1 MESGRRARPAV
12 AEVPGGDGGAHESD
26 RRRRVTVGL
35 PPEALAPHA
44 VSRWAASAPDS
55 VAIAHVGGSATT
67 YGALDHACR
76 QWAAA
81 FRHLGVEA
89 GSVVATMLPN
99 GPTAFEVWLGLGWLR
114 AIEAALNPALKGR
127 FLVAALDGSS
137 ATMLVTVSG
146 LLDVVAD
153 VMADLPALRRV
164 VVVASADGGGEARGD
179 AIQPTRAQR
188 VLEEAG
194 IEVIDGATALRSA
207 APAEDMDGPSYR
219 DIATLLYTSGTT
231 GPSKGVLVTWASVYQ
246 TWSWVPA
253 DALTQG
259 EGLYCAFPMFHT
271 SGKSAL
277 NATLVRGARFVWRDR
292 FSAADLWADIRRT
305 DCVAACLVGPMLA
318 YVHSQPAHPSD
329 RDNPL
334 RSIMCG
340 PMIPE
345 IEQFEHRFG
354 VRVATCYSMTEIGTP
369 LATGWDHGPPGTC
382 GRPRQDYPWT
392 EVRVVNEADEPVAAG
407 QVGELVVRTTEPWA
421 LTAGYHR
428 LPGHTAEAWRNGWFH
443 SGDAFRCDDDGWY
456 FLVDRM
462 SDAIRRRG
470 ENISSFEVES
480 AVRDY
485 PGVADCA
492 AVGTPAVHGDEE
504 VLVVVE
510 TADGHRVDPAALR
523 HWLEPRLPRFM
534 LPRFVRVVDALPRNE
549 TSLRVQ
555 KFRLRAEGVTPGT
568 WEYRQPPV
576 RSAPEPERNKLG
588 ARPAS

>member
-1 MESGRRARPAV
+1 
-12 AEVPGGDGGAHESD
+12 
-26 RRRRVTVGL
+26 VTVGL

-44 VSRWAASAPDS
+44 VSRWAASAPES
-55 VAIAHVGGSATT
+55 VAIAHVGGSAIT
-67 YGALDHACR
+67 YGALDRVCR

-99 GPTAFEVWLGLGWLR
+99 GPTAFEVWLGLGWLG

-127 FLVAALDGSS
+127 SLAAALDGSS
-137 ATMLVTVSG
+137 AALLVTVSG
-146 LLDVVAD
+146 TLDSVVA
-153 VMADLPALRRV
+153 VLADLPELRRV
-164 VVVASADGGGEARGD
+164 VVVASPDGGAGVGGEGMQSSGA
-179 AIQPTRAQR
+179 QP

-194 IEVIDGATALRSA
+194 IEIIDGVAALGSA
-207 APAEDMDGPSYR
+207 APAEDLGGPSYR
-219 DIATLLYTSGTT
+219 DVATLLYTSGTT

-259 EGLYCAFPMFHT
+259 EGLYCPFPMFHT

-277 NATLVRGARFVWRDR
+277 NATLVRGARFVWRER

-318 YVHSQPAHPSD
+318 YVHSQPADPSD
-329 RDNPL
+329 ADNPL

-345 IEQFEHRFG
+345 IEEFERRFG

-392 EVRVVNEADEPVAAG
+392 EVRVVNDADEPVVAG

-428 LPGHTAEAWRNGWFH
+428 LPEHTAQAWRNGWFH
-443 SGDAFRCDDDGWY
+443 SGDAFRYDDDGWY
-456 FLVDRM
+456 YLVDRM

-470 ENISSFEVES
+470 ENISSFEVERV
-480 AVRDY
+480 VRDY

-492 AVGTPAVHGDEE
+492 AVGTPAVHGEEE
-504 VLVVVE
+504 VLLVVE

-555 KFRLRAEGVTPGT
+555 KFRLRAEAVTPGT
-568 WEYRQPPV
+568 WEHREPPVEPPV
-576 RSAPEPERNKLG
+576 RSAPDPERSQPG

>member
-1 MESGRRARPAV
+1 MASGRSARPAV
-12 AEVPGGDGGAHESD
+12 AEGPGGDGGAHGSD
-26 RRRRVTVGL
+26 RRRRMTVGL

-44 VSRWAASAPDS
+44 VSRWAASAPES
-55 VAIAHVGGSATT
+55 VAIAHVGGSAIT

-127 FLVAALDGSS
+127 FLVGALDGSG
-137 ATMLVTVSG
+137 ATILVTVSG

-153 VMADLPALRRV
+153 VMADLPELRRV

-179 AIQPTRAQR
+179 AIQPTLAQR

-194 IEVIDGATALRSA
+194 IEVIDGATALLSA

-219 DIATLLYTSGTT
+219 DVATLLSTSGTT

-259 EGLYCAFPMFHT
+259 DGLYCPFPMFHT

-329 RDNPL
+329 ARQPAPIDHVRTDDPRD
-334 RSIMCG
+334 R
-340 PMIPE
+340 
-345 IEQFEHRFG
+345 G
-354 VRVATCYSMTEIGTP
+354 VRAPVRRPGRHLLLHDRNRHAPRHRLGPRAARDLWTPPPGLPVDRGTGGERGRRARRAPDRWASSSCARQSHGPSP
-369 LATGWDHGPPGTC
+369 LATTGCPGT
-382 GRPRQDYPWT
+382 RPRL
-392 EVRVVNEADEPVAAG
+392 G
-407 QVGELVVRTTEPWA
+407 G
-421 LTAGYHR
+421 TAGSI
-428 LPGHTAEAWRNGWFH
+428 PAMH
-443 SGDAFRCDDDGWY
+443 S
-456 FLVDRM
+456 
-462 SDAIRRRG
+462 
-470 ENISSFEVES
+470 
-480 AVRDY
+480 
-485 PGVADCA
+485 VATTT
-492 AVGTPAVHGDEE
+492 VGTSWWTG
-504 VLVVVE
+504 
-510 TADGHRVDPAALR
+510 
-523 HWLEPRLPRFM
+523 
-534 LPRFVRVVDALPRNE
+534 
-549 TSLRVQ
+549 
-555 KFRLRAEGVTPGT
+555 
-568 WEYRQPPV
+568 
-576 RSAPEPERNKLG
+576 
-588 ARPAS
+588 

>member
-1 MESGRRARPAV
+1 V
-12 AEVPGGDGGAHESD
+12 
-26 RRRRVTVGL
+26 VGL

-44 VSRWAASAPDS
+44 VRRWAASTPES
-55 VAIAHVGGSATT
+55 VAIMHVGGSTVT
-67 YGALDHACR
+67 YGELDHACR

-81 FRHLGVEA
+81 LRHLEVGA
-89 GSVVATMLPN
+89 RSVVATFLPN
-99 GPTAFEVWLGLGWLR
+99 GPTAFEVWLGLGWLG
-114 AIEAALNPALKGR
+114 AVEAALNPALKGR
-127 FLVAALDGSS
+127 FLAAALGGSG
-137 ATMLVTVSG
+137 ATMLITLASS
-146 LLDVVAD
+146 LDAVVD
-153 VMADLPALRRV
+153 VLADLPELRRV
-164 VVVASADGGGEARGD
+164 VIVPAPQGEGGGVD
-179 AIQPTRAQR
+179 ATGEVQPTGAA
-188 VLEEAG
+188 LLLAEAG
-194 IEVIDGATALRSA
+194 IDVIDGLEAPGSSSPAL
-207 APAEDMDGPSYR
+207 DLDGPRYR
-219 DIATLLYTSGTT
+219 DVATLLFTSGTT

-259 EGLYCAFPMFHT
+259 EGLYCPFPMFHT

-318 YVHSQPAHPSD
+318 YVHSQPPHPSD
-329 RDNPL
+329 GDNPL

-345 IEQFEHRFG
+345 IEEFEQRFG

-382 GRPRQDYPWT
+382 GRPRHDYPWT
-392 EVRVVNEADEPVAAG
+392 EVRVVNDADEPLPAG
-407 QVGELVVRTTEPWA
+407 QVGELVVRTEEPWA
-421 LTAGYHR
+421 LTAGYHQ
-428 LPGHTAEAWRNGWFH
+428 LPERTAEAWRNGWFH
-443 SGDAFRCDDDGWY
+443 SGDAFRYDEEGWY
-456 FLVDRM
+456 YLVDRM

-470 ENISSFEVES
+470 ENISSFEVEQV
-480 AVRDY
+480 VRDH

-492 AVGTPAVHGDEE
+492 AVGTPAVHGEEE

-510 TADGHRVDPAALR
+510 VVPGHAFDPAGLR

-534 LPRFVRVVDALPRNE
+534 LPRFVRVVNALPRNE

-555 KFRLRAEGVTPGT
+555 KFRLRAEGVTLDT
-568 WEYRQPPV
+568 WEYLEPSVP
-576 RSAPEPERNKLG
+576 SAPDPERPDRNRKE
-588 ARPAS
+588 ARAGSAS

>member
-1 MESGRRARPAV
+1 VP
-12 AEVPGGDGGAHESD
+12 EV
-26 RRRRVTVGL
+26 VGL

-44 VSRWAASAPDS
+44 VGRWAASTPES
-55 VAIAHVGGSATT
+55 VAIMHVGGSTVT
-67 YGALDHACR
+67 YGELDHASR

-81 FRHLGVEA
+81 LRHLGV
-89 GSVVATMLPN
+89 GVRSVVATFLPN
-99 GPTAFEVWLGLGWLR
+99 GPTAFEVWLGLGWLG
-114 AIEAALNPALKGR
+114 AVEAALNPALKGR
-127 FLVAALDGSS
+127 FLAAALGDSG
-137 ATMLVTVSG
+137 APVLVTVAGS
-146 LLDVVAD
+146 LDAVVD
-153 VMADLPALRRV
+153 VLTDLPELRRV
-164 VVVASADGGGEARGD
+164 VVMPEEGGGVDGNGPAR
-179 AIQPTRAQR
+179 PTGAA
-188 VLEEAG
+188 LLLAEAG
-194 IEVIDGATALRSA
+194 IDVIDGREALGSSSP
-207 APAEDMDGPSYR
+207 APDLDGPSYR
-219 DIATLLYTSGTT
+219 DVATLLFTSGTT

-259 EGLYCAFPMFHT
+259 EGLYCPFPMFHT

-305 DCVAACLVGPMLA
+305 DCAAACLVGPMLA

-329 RDNPL
+329 GDNPL

-345 IEQFEHRFG
+345 IEEFERRFG

-369 LATGWDHGPPGTC
+369 LATGWDHGPAGTC
-382 GRPRQDYPWT
+382 GRPRHDYPWT
-392 EVRVVNEADEPVAAG
+392 EVRVVNDADEPLPAG
-407 QVGELVVRTTEPWA
+407 QVGELVVRTEEPWA
-421 LTAGYHR
+421 LTAGYHH
-428 LPGHTAEAWRNGWFH
+428 LPERTAEAWRNGWFH
-443 SGDAFRCDDDGWY
+443 SGDAFRYDEEGWY
-456 FLVDRM
+456 YLVDRM

-470 ENISSFEVES
+470 ENISSFEVEQV
-480 AVRDY
+480 VRDH

-492 AVGTPAVHGDEE
+492 AVGTPAVHGEEE

-510 TADGHRVDPAALR
+510 AVNRASFDPAGLR
-523 HWLEPRLPRFM
+523 QWLEPRLPRFM

-568 WEYRQPPV
+568 WEYQEPPV
-576 RSAPEPERNKLG
+576 PSAPGPERPDRNRKEPR